1 MKKFSQHRRSVF
13 VPALGLCAFIGIGS
27 ATFANNSRFDAK
39 LLQGTFQENQFS
51 YTMYNIRPFKSAQT
65 LSNTVVE
72 VDSNILNPSKNVQLW
87 QIDKTEDFLADF
99 HQSWLFLPVRAAGPH
114 SYYLFNL
121 GSKKM
126 LSWMIDRDNDK
137 RLQVADGEVSNKFLF
152 EIKANDAHTVRIQ
165 GKSLSGATQG
175 LTYGDQ
181 KNGGLV
187 SAGPGTT
194 DASQLFTLD
203 YSRIRALD
211 DRAPGLTIN
220 LRPVH
225 DGGRALD
232 VPNGSFARGT
242 VIETWDQSDTNEN
255 QFFTLEESAPGSHN
269 YRIKVVKN
277 GLYLQPRGRSTQMG
291 APIVQ
296 ERLGKNDPAQL
307 WNFYYQPTDWNS
319 VYVVNLYSGLALDVA
334 GQGRKNGSTLQQ
346 WMLAG
351 SDNQKFKFWRPF

>member
-1 MKKFSQHRRSVF
+1 MNKIPQRRRNVL
-13 VPALGLCAFIGIGS
+13 VPALGLCALTGIGS
-27 ATFANNSRFDAK
+27 ATFANNGRHDAK

-87 QIDKTEDFLADF
+87 DVDKTEDFLADF
-99 HQSWLFLPVRAAGPH
+99 HQSWLFLPVRSAGPH

-126 LSWMIDRDNDK
+126 MSWMIDRDNDK

-165 GKSLSGATQG
+165 GKSISGATQG

-211 DRAPGLTIN
+211 NRAPDLSIMIS
-220 LRPVH
+220 PVH
-225 DGGRALD
+225 DEGRTLD

-242 VIETWDQSDTNEN
+242 VIQTWDHSKTNDN
-255 QFFTLEESAPGSHN
+255 QFFVLEESAPGSHN
-269 YRIKVVKN
+269 YRIKVRKN

-307 WNFYYQPTDWNS
+307 WNFYFQPTDWTS
-319 VYVVNLYSGLALDVA
+319 LYIVNLYSGLALDVA
-334 GQGRKNGSTLQQ
+334 GQGKQNGSTLQQ
-346 WMLAG
+346 WMLTG
-351 SDNQKFKFWRPF
+351 GDNQKFHQWLPY